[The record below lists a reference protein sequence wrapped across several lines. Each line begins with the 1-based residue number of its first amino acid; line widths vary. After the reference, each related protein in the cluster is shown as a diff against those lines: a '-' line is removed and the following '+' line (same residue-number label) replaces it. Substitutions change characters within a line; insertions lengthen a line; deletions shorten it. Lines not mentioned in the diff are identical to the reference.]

1 VADVVVYVSSVA
13 NPRKHARK
21 IACLEA
27 FAEGAR
33 TQGASVVVE
42 WENRYTPSHLAVI
55 LGWATTN
62 TGGRNIELRKQIIA
76 EQQRM
81 GRHTMCIDA
90 SCFKYLDDHGSYL
103 RYSLGGP
110 FYDKA
115 EYANHGSSAD
125 HWQRI
130 SNDLKIVMAPPKL
143 SGDYILLCM
152 QRDGGFA
159 MKSLDPTAWINQ
171 KIIEIR
177 QHSDLPIM
185 IRPHPGTYASADF
198 SVFRNRQY
206 RQRLNVHVLDPL
218 ATTLKDNLAH
228 AHAAVVFNSSASV
241 AAVLAGV
248 PVFADDSSCVSWA
261 VANHDIAQI
270 NTPRVFDRT
279 QWAYDL
285 AAAHWS
291 DDDARNGSIYQKFLP
306 FLKTINRVK

>member
-76 EQQRM
+76 EQQRL

-143 SGDYILLCM
+143 SGDYILVCM

-171 KIIEIR
+171 KIIEVR
-177 QHSDLPIM
+177 QHSNLPIM

-270 NTPRVFDRT
+270 NTPQVFDRT

-291 DDDARNGSIYQKFLP
+291 DNDARNGSIYQKFLP

>member
-1 VADVVVYVSSVA
+1 MADVVVYVSSVA

-42 WENRYTPSHLAVI
+42 WENRYTSSHLAVI

-130 SNDLKIVMAPPKL
+130 SNDLKIVMAPPRL

-177 QHSDLPIM
+177 QHSNLPIM

-270 NTPRVFDRT
+270 NTPQVFDRT

>member
-1 VADVVVYVSSVA
+1 MADVVVYVSSVA
-13 NPRKHARK
+13 NPRKHTRK

-33 TQGASVVVE
+33 AQGASVAVE

-76 EQQRM
+76 EQRRT

-115 EYANHGSSAD
+115 EYANYNSSSD
-125 HWQRI
+125 QWQRI
-130 SNDLKIVMAPPKL
+130 SSELNIVMAPPKL
-143 SGDYILLCM
+143 SGNYILLCV

-159 MKSLDPTAWINQ
+159 MKSLDPAAWINQ
-171 KIIEIR
+171 KITEIR
-177 QHSDLPIM
+177 QHSNLPIM
-185 IRPHPGTYASADF
+185 IRPHPGTYASDDF
-198 SVFRNRQY
+198 SVFRNRHY

-218 ATTLKDNLAH
+218 ATTLKDNLVN

-241 AAVLAGV
+241 AAVMAGV

-261 VANHDIAQI
+261 VANHDISQI
-270 NTPRVFDRT
+270 NTPVVFDRT

-291 DDDARNGSIYQKFLP
+291 DEDARNGSIYQKFLP
-306 FLKTINRVK
+306 FLKTINRTK